1 MLAKCSRRKANGF
14 RILEMPLKQLCIARQ
29 MMENDYFLDIFRFV
43 TVNNKL
49 FEVGILTIS
58 AVLTNCV
65 RN

>member
-1 MLAKCSRRKANGF
+1 MLENHEKLAE
-14 RILEMPLKQLCIARQ
+14 ILYQEPPAL
-29 MMENDYFLDIFRFV
+29 FRFV